1 MSARAGKLQR
11 DVLVPIAPVWGL
23 GQCLRDLA
31 AGVRRVDLLVDHTD
45 LDRQIHS
52 AGDAFVLGGQRK
64 SSPIR

>member
-1 MSARAGKLQR
+1 M
-11 DVLVPIAPVWGL
+11 APVWGL